1 MVLIS
6 TPGSP
11 ASAEALDT
19 DRPLRGGLTLAAVQ
33 QHVAQQVAAQRPPLT
48 APVAHTQVL
57 AQLLQRIE
65 PVDFRQQVGLL
76 HDSDKLK
83 RSHHV
88 VVIAEEVLACAQRHG
103 WDLCRNNNLLYAY
116 NGTHW
121 QELPADAVKAF
132 LQQAAEK
139 MGLDRYEARF
149 VQFGEL
155 LFTQFMSTAYLAPP
169 VRSRELVRINLFNGT
184 FHISPEEQVLRP
196 FAAADFL
203 TYQLPFAYEPARSA
217 PRFQK
222 FLDRVL
228 PDLECQQVLAEYI
241 GYLFVSPARLK
252 LEKSLLLH
260 GSGANGKSVFFEV
273 ITALLGPENVSHYAL
288 QSLTLDPAYSRAN
301 LAKVLV
307 NYASELGG
315 KLDANVFKQLV
326 SGEPV
331 EVRLPYGQPYTM
343 SEYGKLLFN
352 CNELPTDVEHTPAF
366 FRRFLIV
373 PFAQTIPVVEQ
384 DPHLATRIIQT
395 ELSGV
400 FNWVLAGLH
409 RLLGQGRFTES
420 ARMQQQ
426 LEDYK
431 TQADS
436 VRSFLQEHGYQHT
449 SEGVTSRAQ
458 LFTEYQGYCQE
469 EGARPV
475 GGRNFTKRLESS
487 GIEAVRRAD
496 GLYYR
501 VQREAGAFL

>member
-1 MVLIS
+1 MDPLA
-6 TPGSP
+6 TPDSL
-11 ASAEALDT
+11 AAALEAGL
-19 DRPLRGGLTLAAVQ
+19 PGGVGLTLTDVRA
-33 QHVAQQVAAQRPPLT
+33 HVAQQVAAQRRPLT
-48 APVAHTQVL
+48 APVAHLHLL
-57 AQLLQRIE
+57 AQLLQQIE
-65 PVDFRQQVGLL
+65 LIDFRQRVGLL
-76 HDSDKLK
+76 HDRDKLK
-83 RSHHV
+83 RNHHV

-103 WDLCRNNNLLYAY
+103 WGLCRSNNLLYAY
-116 NGTHW
+116 NGAYW

-169 VRSRELVRINLFNGT
+169 VRSRELVRINLANGT
-184 FHISPEEQVLRP
+184 FHISPDEQVLHP

-203 TYQLPFAYEPARSA
+203 TYQLPFAYEPARGA
-217 PRFQK
+217 PRFQQ

-228 PDLECQQVLAEYI
+228 PDLACQQVLAEYL
-241 GYLFVSPARLK
+241 GYLFVSPVRLK
-252 LEKSLLLH
+252 LEKALLLH

-273 ITALLGPENVSHYAL
+273 ITALLGSENVSHYAL
-288 QSLTLDPAYSRAN
+288 QSLTLDPAYARAN

-343 SEYGKLLFN
+343 NEYGKLLFN
-352 CNELPTDVEHTPAF
+352 CNELPTNVEHTPAF

-373 PFAQTIPVVEQ
+373 PFDQTIPVAEQ
-384 DPHLATRIIQT
+384 DPHLATYIIQT

-400 FNWVLAGLH
+400 FNWVLTGLQ

-426 LEDYK
+426 LDDYQ

-436 VRSFLQEHGYQHT
+436 VRSFLQERGYQPA
-449 SEGVTSRAQ
+449 SDGIISRAQ
-458 LFTEYQGYCQE
+458 LYTEYQAYCQE

-475 GGRNFTKRLESS
+475 GGRKFTKRLESR
-487 GIEAVRRAD
+487 GIEVTRRGA
-496 GLYYR
+496 GLCYR
-501 VQREAGAFL
+501 VQQVRPAFS